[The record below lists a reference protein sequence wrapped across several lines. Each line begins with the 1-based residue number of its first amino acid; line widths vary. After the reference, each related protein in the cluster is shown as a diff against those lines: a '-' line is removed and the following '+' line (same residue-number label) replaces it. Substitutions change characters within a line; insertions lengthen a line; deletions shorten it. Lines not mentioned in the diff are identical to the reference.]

1 MIKAGIV
8 GCGKIADQ
16 HATQIGRIPGCRLV
30 GVCDRE
36 ELMAKQLGE
45 RFGVRYWFSDLDQ
58 LLEMAKPDVVHIT
71 TPPQTHYELALRCL
85 EAGCHVYVE
94 KPFTLITTEAEALF
108 RIADEKDL
116 KVTAGHNVQYNPEMV
131 RMRELIDKGYL
142 GGSPTHMESIYC
154 YTFVNDVY
162 AASLLGNPD
171 HWVRKLPG
179 KLLHNIIS
187 HGISK
192 IAEFMVADRPLVIA
206 HGFTSPALKERGET
220 EIVDELRVTIHDE
233 DRATA
238 YFTFSSQI
246 GPMLNQFR
254 VFGPKNSLIVDHIHR
269 TVIRVASTRHKSY
282 LKQFI
287 PPATYA
293 MQYLGNSLSNINRF
307 LKKDFHYDYGM
318 KTLMGS
324 FYQSIAEGTPLPLS
338 RREILVTSRIMD
350 DIFTQIYHPAEKT
363 MRAVV

>member
-1 MIKAGIV
+1 M
-8 GCGKIADQ
+8 
-16 HATQIGRIPGCRLV
+16 
-30 GVCDRE
+30 
-36 ELMAKQLGE
+36 
-45 RFGVRYWFSDLDQ
+45 
-58 LLEMAKPDVVHIT
+58 LETAKPDVVHIT
-71 TPPQTHYELALRCL
+71 TPPQTHYELARRCL

-94 KPFTLITTEAEALF
+94 KPFTLNTQEAEALF
-108 RIADEKDL
+108 QVADEKGL
-116 KVTAGHNVQYNPEMV
+116 KVTTGHNVQYNPEMV
-131 RMRELIDKGYL
+131 RMRKLIDKGYL
-142 GGSPTHMESIYC
+142 GGPPTHLESIYC

-162 AASLLGNPD
+162 AAALLGDPD

-187 HGISK
+187 HGISR
-192 IAEFMVADRPLVIA
+192 IAEFIVSDRPLVIA

-220 EIVDELRVTIHDE
+220 EIIDELRVTIHDE
-233 DRATA
+233 GRATA

-269 TVIRVASTRHKSY
+269 TVIRVESTQHKSY
-282 LKQFI
+282 LNQFI
-287 PPATYA
+287 PPLADAT
-293 MQYLGNSLSNINRF
+293 QYLGNSLGNVYRF

-318 KTLMGS
+318 KTLIELL
-324 FYQSIAEGTPLPLS
+324 YRSIAEGTPPPLA

-350 DIFTQIYHPAEKT
+350 DIFTQIYHKQEKT